1 MSNEPL
7 SHHRAIE
14 DLLVKYA
21 TALDN
26 RQYELLSEVFVE
38 EAVAVYVG
46 VGECQGLHSIVELV
60 SSVLVQCAVT
70 QHLLGN
76 FRIAI
81 NGNEATAQCYLQ
93 AIHTG
98 QGAFA
103 NALYTVWGEYSD
115 RLVLTDRGWR
125 IQHRELRTLHAAGD
139 IGLVL

>member
-1 MSNEPL
+1 MTNEQL
-7 SHHRAIE
+7 TQHRAIE

-21 TALDN
+21 TALDS
-26 RQYELLSEVFVE
+26 RQYDLLSEVFVDD
-38 EAVAVYVG
+38 AVAVYVG
-46 VGECQGLHSIVELV
+46 VAECDGLQNIVKLV

-98 QGAFA
+98 QGDYA
-103 NALYTVWGEYSD
+103 NALHTVWGEYSD
-115 RLVLTDRGWR
+115 KLVLTDRGWR